1 MAVQNVK
8 LPDVGEGV
16 TEGELV
22 RWLVKIGDSVK
33 ADQPVVELMTDKA
46 TVEVP
51 TPFAG
56 VVKELKFKEGDVVPI
71 ESVMLVLET
80 DGAAAKAAPASPAKQ
95 SPAGA
100 SAGPQ
105 PQMQMQTKSS
115 APVAPVA
122 NGGGME
128 VYPPA
133 VAANVLATPAT
144 RRLARESG
152 VDLNN

>member
-22 RWLVKIGDSVK
+22 RWLVKIGDAVK

-56 VVKELKFKEGDVVPI
+56 VVKELKYKEGDVVPI
-71 ESVMLVLET
+71 ESVLLVLDT
-80 DGAAAKAAPASPAKQ
+80 DGAGAAAPKPAAAAAPAKQ
-95 SPAGA
+95 PPAGA
-100 SAGPQ
+100 SAGPA
-105 PQMQMQTKSS
+105 PQMQMKS
-115 APVAPVA
+115 APVP
-122 NGGGME
+122 
-128 VYPPA
+128 
-133 VAANVLATPAT
+133 T
-144 RRLARESG
+144 S
-152 VDLNN
+152 